1 MKNKTKKENFETR
14 EKNVYVGS
22 EHSYCCLFNMKTKQ
36 HNKGITV
43 TAYDVGK
50 KRIIYQ
56 KIQQENPHPMETAY
70 GLFAIFQNPQIPK
83 GKKDMVKFKFF

>member
-1 MKNKTKKENFETR
+1 MKNKTKKEKFETR

-22 EHSYCCLFNMKTKQ
+22 EHSYCCLFNMKTKR

-50 KRIIYQ
+50 NI
-56 KIQQENPHPMETAY
+56 
-70 GLFAIFQNPQIPK
+70 
-83 GKKDMVKFKFF
+83 